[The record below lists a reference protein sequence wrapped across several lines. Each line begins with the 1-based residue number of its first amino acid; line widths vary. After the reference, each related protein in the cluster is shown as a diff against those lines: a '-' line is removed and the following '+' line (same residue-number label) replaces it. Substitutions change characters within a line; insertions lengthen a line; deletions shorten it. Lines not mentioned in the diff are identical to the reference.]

1 MRTGLNQT
9 QEDILQYIS
18 KRTQKLPRVSPEVF
32 TANHLAGELNISR
45 NSASQYLNEFAR
57 EGILLKTNSRPVYFF
72 NREVLENEY
81 HIRINRSTFESIGE
95 FQEVIRRL
103 AMKKKNFAKAVGND
117 AGLSYEIS

>member
-1 MRTGLNQT
+1 M
-9 QEDILQYIS
+9 
-18 KRTQKLPRVSPEVF
+18 
-32 TANHLAGELNISR
+32 
-45 NSASQYLNEFAR
+45 
-57 EGILLKTNSRPVYFF
+57 LKTNSRPVYFF

-95 FQEVIRRL
+95 FQEVICRL